1 MPGGTQAVA
10 ADFRTLGR
18 TAFQRVYEV
27 EVFRQRKDA
36 ALGKQSASSLPHLH
50 QDHVK
55 QSPGSEPFSE
65 SFADAALTTY
75 NRGLQDRKVRDAVL
89 WADARWG
96 HGSPLSSV

>member
-1 MPGGTQAVA
+1 MLSRKQAVA

-27 EVFRQRKDA
+27 EVFRLRKEA
-36 ALGKQSASSLPHLH
+36 ALGKQSASNLSQLY

-65 SFADAALTTY
+65 SFVDAALSTY
-75 NRGLQDRKVRDAVL
+75 SRGLQDRTRGGDT
-89 WADARWG
+89 G
-96 HGSPLSSV
+96 PP